1 MDKKTVVITGGHGF
15 LMRNYLEEHGDKH
28 HFIAPRSA
36 EVDWITGRGI
46 DQLPSAP
53 DVFIHSAAIYGGLVF
68 NQKNPERILMDNTRM
83 NTNVMDYILRAKPR
97 QVISIGSACVYTGGA
112 KGELTEDMIG
122 KGRMERIVELYAMS
136 KLWML
141 AACERLLDNW
151 TQLVLANMYGPYDH
165 NDIDKA
171 HVVSALLHKFVAAQK
186 NGTPVQLIGTGKA
199 LRSLLY
205 VKDAIDVIDYFM
217 DGPSANAPVNVGH
230 GQGISIRELAETIAD
245 VIGFDGDI
253 LWGDPKD
260 DGALVKIL
268 AYDRL
273 DSLYPNRRKTDLRT
287 GLKTTIDGIR
297 AAG

>member
-1 MDKKTVVITGGHGF
+1 M
-15 LMRNYLEEHGDKH
+15 
-28 HFIAPRSA
+28 
-36 EVDWITGRGI
+36 
-46 DQLPSAP
+46 
-53 DVFIHSAAIYGGLVF
+53 
-68 NQKNPERILMDNTRM
+68 
-83 NTNVMDYILRAKPR
+83 
-97 QVISIGSACVYTGGA
+97 
-112 KGELTEDMIG
+112 
-122 KGRMERIVELYAMS
+122 
-136 KLWML
+136 
-141 AACERLLDNW
+141 
-151 TQLVLANMYGPYDH
+151 
-165 NDIDKA
+165 
-171 HVVSALLHKFVAAQK
+171 VSALLHKFVAAQK